1 VRPLARLA
9 LLLFLPV
16 VVTACSILGT
26 SSPPSPYCRPGNP
39 LAGVYHPARLKVKRR
54 CKVVT
59 GTVTRVKFE
68 DYDGDVHVDLELDSA
83 ENVVV
88 EVIPQDRS
96 RVAIPEVSSRVSVA
110 GPWVRDEQ
118 HGWMEIHPAWW
129 ISSGR
134 LVPATPTELR
144 RAQLLLAGAAS
155 EPDTTEGRPPQRR
168 PS

>member
-1 VRPLARLA
+1 VRRLFLLA
-9 LLLFLPV
+9 LLPMI
-16 VVTACSILGT
+16 VTACSLLGT

-54 CKVVT
+54 CKVIT
-59 GTVTRVKFE
+59 GTVTQVKFE
-68 DYDGDVHVDLELDSA
+68 EYDGDVHIDLELESG

-88 EVIPQDRS
+88 EVIPQDRA
-96 RVAIPEVSSRVSVA
+96 RVAIPTTSTRVSVA
-110 GPWVRDEQ
+110 GPSVRDEQ

-134 LVPATPTELR
+134 LVPATPAELR

-155 EPDTTEGRPPQRR
+155 DPDTKEGRPPQRR

>member
-1 VRPLARLA
+1 MHRLA
-9 LLLFLPV
+9 LLVLVPV
-16 VVTACSILGT
+16 LVTACSLLGT
-26 SSPPSPYCRPGNP
+26 SSPPSPYCRSGNP

-59 GTVTRVKFE
+59 GTVLRVKFE
-68 DYDGDVHVDLELDSA
+68 EYDGDVHVDLQLDSG
-83 ENVVV
+83 ENVVA
-88 EVIPQDRS
+88 EVIPQDRA
-96 RVAIPEVSSRVSVA
+96 RVAIPGVSSRVSVA

-134 LVPATPTELR
+134 VVPATPAELR

-155 EPDTTEGRPPQRR
+155 DPDTTEGRPPQRR

>member
-1 VRPLARLA
+1 VRR
-9 LLLFLPV
+9 LFLLVLLPV
-16 VVTACSILGT
+16 LVTACTLLGT
-26 SSPPSPYCRPGNP
+26 SPPPSPYCRSGNP

-68 DYDGDVHVDLELDSA
+68 EYDGDVHVDLKLESG
-83 ENVVV
+83 ETVVV
-88 EVIPQDRS
+88 EVIPQDRG
-96 RVAIPEVSSRVSVA
+96 RVAIPAASSRVSVA

-129 ISSGR
+129 VSSGR
-134 LVPATPTELR
+134 LIPATPAELR
-144 RAQLLLAGAAS
+144 RAQLLLVGAAS
-155 EPDTTEGRPPQRR
+155 DPDTTEGRPPQRR